1 MKSCVHSWKS
11 VSWTL
16 LFWCVLL
23 GTQAQVA
30 SLSPYSRFALG
41 ELQSPG
47 TTAQRGFGGITAV
60 DANRFS
66 VNGYNPASYS
76 YLFRTAYNLD
86 IRATR
91 LNVDD
96 GNEQVDLYGG
106 TLNSA
111 QFGFKRQGSK
121 WGFGLGL
128 RPYSSLGY
136 DIAIEEDLEDIGD
149 VTYTY
154 TGDGGL
160 NQAHAGLSRAFAV
173 KAKTGLLQHAAEGD
187 TLTPMH
193 TVSIGVNLDYLFGQL
208 ATVRRVLYSGSGF
221 YDTRIQNNTN
231 VQTVSA
237 TAGLLA
243 QLRLKTSSK
252 SLGRTTDLLVGAT
265 YSIERD
271 AQVTYSTLNE
281 SIYSTGGSE
290 FVTDTAAYQPNTN
303 GVMSVPA
310 SLTAGIGLTHRD
322 SKDRTWTAATDIKLQ
337 DWSTFSTD
345 FDLLSEVTE
354 LQQSQELSFGIAV
367 TPRPLTDNTGAVQRG
382 TYRLGFRTA
391 DSYITVRDNPISEW
405 AVSGGL
411 TLPISNSNSTS
422 MFHFG
427 IEFGARGTTANNLI
441 QENFIHT
448 FAGFSFSPV
457 RSNQW
462 FVERKYD

>member
-1 MKSCVHSWKS
+1 MKSCVHNWKS
-11 VSWTL
+11 ASWTL

-23 GTQAQVA
+23 GAQAQVA

-91 LNVDD
+91 LSVDD

-121 WGFGLGL
+121 WGYGLGL
-128 RPYSSLGY
+128 RPYSSSGY
-136 DIAIEEDLEDIGD
+136 DIAINEELEDVGD
-149 VTYTY
+149 VRYTY

-160 NQAHAGLSRAFAV
+160 NQAHAGLSRAFAI
-173 KAKTGLLQHAAEGD
+173 KAKSGLLESAAEGD
-187 TLTPMH
+187 TLAPMH
-193 TVSIGVNLDYLFGQL
+193 TISCGVNVDYLFGQL
-208 ATVRRVLYSGSGF
+208 ATTRRVLYAEPGY

-231 VQTVSA
+231 VQTLSA
-237 TAGLLA
+237 TAGVLA
-243 QLRLKTSSK
+243 LFQLK
-252 SLGRTTDLLVGAT
+252 SASRALGAHTDLLVGAT
-265 YSIERD
+265 YSPER
-271 AQVTYSTLNE
+271 AAGVTYSVLNE
-281 SIYSTGGSE
+281 SIFSTGGSE
-290 FVTDTAAYQPNTN
+290 FVTDTAAYQPNTDGTMN
-303 GVMSVPA
+303 VPA
-310 SLTAGIGLTHRD
+310 RLTAGLGLIHQD
-322 SKDRTWTAATDIKLQ
+322 AKERTWTLAADIKLQ
-337 DWSTFSTD
+337 DWTTFSTD

-354 LQQSQELSFGIAV
+354 LQQYQELSFGVSVNPA
-367 TPRPLTDNTGAVQRG
+367 LLSENTGALQRG
-382 TYRLGFRTA
+382 TYRLGLRTA

-405 AVSGGL
+405 ALSGGF
-411 TLPISNSNSTS
+411 TLPISKSNSTS

-427 IEFGARGTTANNLI
+427 IEFGSRGTTANNLI

>member
-1 MKSCVHSWKS
+1 MKSCVHNWKAA
-11 VSWTL
+11 SWTI

-23 GTQAQVA
+23 GAQAQVA

-41 ELQSPG
+41 ELQSAG

-60 DANRFS
+60 DASRFS
-66 VNGYNPASYS
+66 VNGNNPASYS

-91 LNVDD
+91 LSVDD

-121 WGFGLGL
+121 WGYGLGL
-128 RPYSSLGY
+128 RPYSSSGY
-136 DIAIEEDLEDIGD
+136 DIAISEELEDVGD
-149 VTYTY
+149 VLYTY

-160 NQAHAGLSRAFAV
+160 NQAHAGISRAFAI
-173 KAKTGLLQHAAEGD
+173 KGKSGLLESAAEGD
-187 TLTPMH
+187 TLVPMH
-193 TVSIGVNLDYLFGQL
+193 TVSFGVNLDYLFGQL
-208 ATVRRVLYSGSGF
+208 ATTRRVLYAEPGY

-231 VQTVSA
+231 VQTLSA
-237 TAGLLA
+237 TAGVLA
-243 QLRLKTSSK
+243 LFQLKSASK
-252 SLGRTTDLLVGAT
+252 ALGAHTDLLVGAT
-265 YSIERD
+265 YSPER
-271 AQVTYSTLNE
+271 AAGVTYSVLNE
-281 SIYSTGGSE
+281 SIFSTGGSE
-290 FVTDTAAYQPNTN
+290 FVTDTAAYQPNTDGTMN
-303 GVMSVPA
+303 VPA
-310 SLTAGIGLTHRD
+310 RLTAGLGLVHQD
-322 SKDRTWTAATDIKLQ
+322 SKERTWTLAADIKLQ
-337 DWSTFSTD
+337 DWTTFSTD

-354 LQQSQELSFGIAV
+354 LQQYQELSFGVSVNPA
-367 TPRPLTDNTGAVQRG
+367 LLSENTGALPRG

-405 AVSGGL
+405 ALSGGF
-411 TLPISNSNSTS
+411 TLPISKSNSTS

-427 IEFGARGTTANNLI
+427 MEFGSRGTTANNLI
-441 QENFIHT
+441 QEHFIHT